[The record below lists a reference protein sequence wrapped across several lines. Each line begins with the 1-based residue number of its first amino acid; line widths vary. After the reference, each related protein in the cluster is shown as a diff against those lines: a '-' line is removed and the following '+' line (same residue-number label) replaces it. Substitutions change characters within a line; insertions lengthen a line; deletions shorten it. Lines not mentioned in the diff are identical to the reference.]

1 MEINQLP
8 EIWQARWQSEKFHT
22 PTKIQEKVFEPI
34 IAGQSIVGVSP
45 TGSGKT
51 IAYLL
56 PTMLNISANQGVQL
70 VVITATQELA
80 MQVTEVARPWA
91 KGLGLKVQSLI
102 GGANIK
108 RQIEKLKQRPE
119 IVVGTA
125 GRINE
130 LNQQKKLK
138 LHQVKTLILDE
149 ADQLLKSN
157 QESALLSPI
166 LKAMDNQV
174 QVLAFSAS
182 GTQLP
187 EQFQQ
192 MYRLKLTLIDVTNE
206 DTSKGE
212 ITHGYVIWP
221 KRNRLDFLR
230 RLGNIDQ
237 LSALVFF
244 NRLSELGVME
254 DKLLYHHIPVASLAS
269 DQSAQLRK
277 IALHAFSNHQAK
289 LLLCTDIA
297 TRGLDIDD
305 LSLVVNMDF
314 VYDKKTYLHRSGRVG
329 RMGRKGLVLT
339 LLEEREVKEF
349 QKFLAKQ
356 HLVAKEYLLYAG
368 QLSNHKK

>member
-8 EIWQARWQSEKFHT
+8 ETWQARWQSEKFQT
-22 PTKIQEKVFEPI
+22 PTKIQEKVFDPI
-34 IAGQSIVGVSP
+34 KQGQSIVGVSP

-91 KGLGLKVQSLI
+91 KDLGLKVQSLI

-212 ITHGYVIWP
+212 ITHGYVIWYQ
-221 KRNRLDFLR
+221 N
-230 RLGNIDQ
+230 
-237 LSALVFF
+237 V
-244 NRLSELGVME
+244 
-254 DKLLYHHIPVASLAS
+254 
-269 DQSAQLRK
+269 
-277 IALHAFSNHQAK
+277 IA
-289 LLLCTDIA
+289 
-297 TRGLDIDD
+297 
-305 LSLVVNMDF
+305 
-314 VYDKKTYLHRSGRVG
+314 
-329 RMGRKGLVLT
+329 
-339 LLEEREVKEF
+339 
-349 QKFLAKQ
+349 
-356 HLVAKEYLLYAG
+356 
-368 QLSNHKK
+368 